1 MKKTMLEKVSDIL
14 KRRIERF
21 LVRIQNDLYED
32 SLVLDADYALS
43 KDPVKFADR
52 LTLSYK
58 TIKEGEVWGKTWENA
73 WFHLKGTVP
82 AKWKNKEVVLLLQLS
97 GEALLVDK
105 NGVPCC
111 GFSGGSVFAPSYQ
124 KNRFF
129 FCTAKGEE
137 KADFWV
143 EACASYLAGL
153 WFDRDPVLDTECPKG
168 NMSAT
173 AKKMRLAVFRR
184 NVWQLFLDVTA
195 LNDVLT
201 TLPAEDY
208 RRNKI
213 IHTLNEALSLYHDNP
228 DNAEKC
234 RDVLKEMLS
243 YPAIKSTLTAYA
255 VGHAHIDVG
264 WLWQVKESI
273 RKAARTF
280 ASQLRL
286 MEEYPDYVFGASQAQ
301 LYSFVKE
308 HYPELFDEIKK
319 RVREGRWEIQG
330 GMWVE
335 ADGNLISGE
344 SMVRQFLHGKNF
356 FMDEFGF
363 DVKNLW
369 LPDVFGYSAA
379 MPQIIKKSGC
389 DYFLTQK
396 LSWSQINTFP
406 HNTFLWQGIDGSS
419 VLTHFPPENNYT
431 SKLAPSLLMAAQ
443 NRFKENGFLDHFL
456 SLFGVGDGGGGP
468 SDEMLEMGNRE
479 KDWEFTPKVKF
490 SRADH
495 FFEKLSKDI
504 GKLEKWTGELYL
516 EYHRGTLTSQARTK
530 RGNRKCEQMLAA
542 TEFILSHLPLKKYPH
557 KELDQCWK
565 TLLLNQFHDI
575 IPGSSISE
583 VYEQTE
589 KDHTCILEKCR
600 QLLINNAKNLF
611 KKEKDALLLV
621 NTLSSSYE
629 KCIELPASWLDHC
642 VTDENG
648 EIIKVQKEKDKLI
661 ASVNLPGN
669 SFTTLYKGQKKK
681 EKDCFIS
688 GKDENSLVLE
698 NDLIRYEFTMD
709 GTLKSAFDKE
719 EKRELLSSPGNI
731 LSLYHDHPNS
741 YEAWDIDLYYPQ
753 ELVEVLKAKQVRKIT
768 EGKLRSILELTF
780 STEDSFIKQ
789 KVILESNS
797 KKLDFVTEVDWYE
810 ARKML
815 RTAFPVDI
823 LANEAQYDIQY
834 GFVKRSTADN
844 TSWDIARFEA
854 CGHKYADLSSD
865 RYGVALLNDCKY
877 GYKIKGNVLDLALLR
892 SPKSPDFEA
901 DQGKQFFTYCFYPH
915 KGNAVNSSVMQE
927 SAAVNREPIQF
938 QGYARGGK
946 LPLCKIQSENGG
958 VSLEVLKK
966 AEKEDAL
973 VIRVVETKGEHSTG
987 ELVFSSEDFL
997 ALETTSLMEWEKGE
1011 KIPVRKG
1018 KATLSLAPF
1027 EIRTFFLRKG

>member
-1 MKKTMLEKVSDIL
+1 MLEKVSHIL
-14 KRRIERF
+14 QTRIDRF
-21 LVRIQNDLYED
+21 LKRIQNDFYED
-32 SLVLDADYALS
+32 SLLLNAEYAWS
-43 KDPVKFADR
+43 KESVKFSDR

-58 TIKEGEVWGKTWENA
+58 TIQEGEIWGKNWENA

-97 GEALLVDK
+97 GEAMLMDK
-105 NGVPCC
+105 NGVPRC

-129 FCTAKGEE
+129 FCKAKGGE

-143 EACASYLAGL
+143 EACASYLAGVG
-153 WFDRDPVLDTECPKG
+153 FDRDPPLDTKFPKG
-168 NMSAT
+168 NMSAV
-173 AKKMRLAVFRR
+173 ARKMRLAVFRR

-195 LNDVLT
+195 LYEVLT

-213 IHTLNEALSLYHDNP
+213 LHTLNEALSLYHDDP

-234 RDVLKEMLS
+234 RNVLKEIFS
-243 YPAIKSTLTAYA
+243 YPAIKSAHTAYS

-280 ASQLRL
+280 SSQLRL

-308 HYPELFDEIKK
+308 HYPELFEEIKK

-406 HNTFLWQGIDGSS
+406 HNTFIWQGIDGSS
-419 VLTHFPPENNYT
+419 VLTHFPPENNYA
-431 SKLAPSLLMAAQ
+431 SKLAPALLMTAQ
-443 NRFKENGFLDHFL
+443 NRFRENGFLDHFL

-490 SRADH
+490 SRADY
-495 FFEKLSKDI
+495 FFEKLSKDA

-542 TEFILSHLPLKKYPH
+542 TEFILSHLPLAKYPQ

-583 VYEQTE
+583 IYEQTE
-589 KDHTCILEKCR
+589 KDHAHILEKCR
-600 QLLINNAKNLF
+600 QLLTKNAKNLF
-611 KKEKDALLLV
+611 KKDENALLLV
-621 NTLSSSYE
+621 NTLSSTYNN
-629 KCIELPASWLDHC
+629 CIELPASWLDHC

-648 EIIKVQKEKDKLI
+648 EIIKVQKEKDKLV

-669 SFTTLYKGQKKK
+669 SFTTLHKGKKKK
-681 EKDCFIS
+681 EKDCCIS
-688 GKDENSLVLE
+688 GKNEKRKNIHTVLE
-698 NDLIRYEFTMD
+698 NDLIRYEFTKD
-709 GTLKSAFDKE
+709 GELKSAFDKE

-731 LSLYHDHPNS
+731 LSLYHDHPNN
-741 YEAWDIDLYYPQ
+741 YEAWDIDIYYPK
-753 ELVEVLKAKQVRKIT
+753 ELVEVLKAGDVKKIT

-780 STEDSFIKQ
+780 STEKSLIKQ
-789 KVILESNS
+789 KVILEANS
-797 KKLDFVTEVDWYE
+797 KRLDFVTEVDWHE
-810 ARKML
+810 VRKML

-823 LANEAQYDIQY
+823 FANEAQYDIQY
-834 GFVKRSTADN
+834 GYVKRSTADN

-901 DQGKQFFTYCFYPH
+901 DQGKQLFTYCFYPH

-927 SAAVNREPIQF
+927 SSAVNREPVQF
-938 QGYARGGK
+938 EGYAGGK
-946 LPLCKIQSENGG
+946 RTPLCKIQSENDSI
-958 VSLEVLKK
+958 SLEVLKK
-966 AEKEDAL
+966 AEKEDSL
-973 VIRVVETKGEHSTG
+973 VIRVVETKGERSSG
-987 ELVFSSEDFL
+987 ELVFSSDEFRT
-997 ALETTSLMEWEKGE
+997 LETTSLMEWEKGE

-1027 EIRTFFLRKG
+1027 EIRTFFLRKA